1 MLNPFHTTHVICN
14 HLSWLQSMEE
24 NFYRISSG
32 FTLVEQGPLSQFKT
46 AHLLATTLRGIWP
59 QVHVHYTNLSQY
71 VDISTSSKS
80 ISRQVNMFLR
90 CRSIHGKATFV
101 ISIIYDMTEFQIDD
115 IGGFYFCILVN
126 IFASFIITGQ
136 SECFFVYNKKNLSI
150 RVSMLGHM
158 TWNELII
165 QLFKKYINLYIII
178 SMAKQR

>member
-59 QVHVHYTNLSQY
+59 QVHVQYTNLSQY

-90 CRSIHGKATFV
+90 CRSIDLWYDR
-101 ISIIYDMTEFQIDD
+101 ISDWYD